1 VPLYRDTLFTLRDL
15 CKLLIECQQEIPECI
30 ESFKP
35 EVQSDRPLFEDDNDD
50 DDDDDATSAPFNA
63 APVSQGASWD
73 AGDNSVDF
81 QGNALR
87 IDP

>member
-1 VPLYRDTLFTLRDL
+1 MPLYRVTLFTLRDL

-35 EVQSDRPLFEDDNDD
+35 EVQSDHPLFEDDKD

-63 APVSQGASWD
+63 PSVSQGASWD
-73 AGDNSVDF
+73 AGDSSVVF
-81 QGNALR
+81 QGDALR
-87 IDP
+87 TNP

>member
-1 VPLYRDTLFTLRDL
+1 MPLFRVTLLTLRDL
-15 CKLLIECQQEIPECI
+15 CKLLIECRQEIPECI

-63 APVSQGASWD
+63 PPVSQGASWD
-73 AGDNSVDF
+73 AGDNSVGF
-81 QGNALR
+81 QGHALR
-87 IDP
+87 TYP